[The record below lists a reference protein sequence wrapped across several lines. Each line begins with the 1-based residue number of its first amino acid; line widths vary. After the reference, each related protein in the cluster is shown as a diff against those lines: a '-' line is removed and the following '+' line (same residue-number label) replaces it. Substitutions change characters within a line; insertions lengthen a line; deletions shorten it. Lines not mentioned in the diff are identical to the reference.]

1 MIAGGGGARG
11 WVGLRSV
18 RNRWL
23 WVGGTEGGV
32 ALEVVLGGGGAKEP
46 RVAGRGGVGLMID
59 RCVVWSVSGR
69 G

>member
-23 WVGGTEGGV
+23 WVGGLKGAWPWRWFWEG
-32 ALEVVLGGGGAKEP
+32 
-46 RVAGRGGVGLMID
+46 AGLKNPG
-59 RCVVWSVSGR
+59 
-69 G
+69 